1 MATRFKKLR
10 TRRMKRRDALKT
22 RKHKGGSLASLF
34 QRKKTPLTTPLLTTA
49 KNDSSVMYGR
59 KDNLSEWVAK
69 KQKKSNVA
77 KKLRTYAKT
86 LKGKSSEVLN
96 QAYSLMN
103 NETRNRTKRLAEYA
117 NINALSDEQLL
128 ELYYSGKVRSA
139 SV

>member
-1 MATRFKKLR
+1 
-10 TRRMKRRDALKT
+10 MKRRDALKT

-34 QRKKTPLTTPLLTTA
+34 QRKKAPLTTPLLTTT
-49 KNDSSVMYGR
+49 KNDNSVMYGR
-59 KDNLSEWVAK
+59 KDNLTEWVAK
-69 KQKKSNVA
+69 KQKKANVA

-86 LKGKSSEVLN
+86 LKGKSSDVLN